1 VCAESRGRHAWV
13 EEVPER
19 NYSSTVKAVSVTAVL
34 RGNLIGGGAGDG
46 GTRCRW
52 CEAAISLAG
61 GLVLAVSRCL
71 RLGFD

>member
-34 RGNLIGGGAGDG
+34 RGNLVWRRGGRRWDSVPVVRGCHIAGWRIGVGSVPMFEV
-46 GTRCRW
+46 R
-52 CEAAISLAG
+52 
-61 GLVLAVSRCL
+61 V
-71 RLGFD
+71 